1 MKLKLLRK
9 YIREM
14 LELFEDKD
22 KEDESPDNLL
32 TEPDDV
38 DDPDEKKEVATGGVP
53 GAQVPL
59 GADATY
65 PSKRKKRKKKKPV
78 YGKVTSDQ

>member
-22 KEDESPDNLL
+22 KEDEVPDNLL
-32 TEPDDV
+32 IEPDDI
-38 DDPDEKKEVATGGVP
+38 DDPDKKKEIAMGGVP
-53 GAQVPL
+53 GAQTPM
-59 GADATY
+59 GTDATY
-65 PSKRKKRKKKKPV
+65 PNKRKKRKKRKPV
-78 YGKVTSDQ
+78 YGKTTSDQ

>member
-1 MKLKLLRK
+1 MKVLLLRK

-38 DDPDEKKEVATGGVP
+38 DDPDEKKEVAVGGVP
-53 GAQVPL
+53 GAQTPL
-59 GADATY
+59 GTNATY
-65 PSKRKKRKKKKPV
+65 PNKRKKRKKRKPV
-78 YGKVTSDQ
+78 YGSITSDK